1 MLQGTKVTR
10 IPSTSFSQGL
20 NFVFM
25 FRPDFLFI
33 PIVES
38 TDLSTG
44 KHPLVLAPWTPI
56 AKPEDVVSDTLEG
69 VLHYRIDDNDG
80 DG

>member
-1 MLQGTKVTR
+1 
-10 IPSTSFSQGL
+10 
-20 NFVFM
+20 M

-38 TDLSTG
+38 TDVSTGTG
-44 KHPLVLAPWTPI
+44 KHHLVLAPWTPI
-56 AKPEDVVSDTLEG
+56 AKPEEVVSDTLEG
-69 VLHYRIDDNDG
+69 VLHYRIDDDDG